1 MLVGRAE
8 RAERGRAPGLGWPA
22 VPGAAVAAR
31 PWWPEVPSVPKAQG
45 VQHTRDRGS
54 LATWGSGLIGPC
66 SK

>member
-45 VQHTRDRGS
+45 
-54 LATWGSGLIGPC
+54 C
-66 SK
+66 STHGTGARWPRVALD